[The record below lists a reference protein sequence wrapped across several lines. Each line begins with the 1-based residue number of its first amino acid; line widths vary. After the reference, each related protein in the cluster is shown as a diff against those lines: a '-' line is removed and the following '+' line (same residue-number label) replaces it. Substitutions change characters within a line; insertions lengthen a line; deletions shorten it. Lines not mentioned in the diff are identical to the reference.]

1 MAMVTRRGILAGVA
15 AAVAG
20 VLAVGLV
27 TAVVLTTLQLL
38 PAGQTPVVDDTTIA
52 VQLTGADEADA
63 GRDTLM
69 AWLARGILLLA
80 LVWGVIGMFAARTRL
95 VRRPGAAAARAS
107 WLGSTRP
114 WRAREST
121 LGLLQLDKWLLIL
134 VPGALLVGTR
144 AVQTSFLSWVHLVIV
159 MSGWCVAVLVLRALV
174 GARSPWPVLAAAG
187 GAVVLRCVWALIP
200 VAIGGPAA
208 AWSALWTEPVLRWI
222 YALVAALLLV
232 WVFVAAAWA
241 LVMQVGAKAATGFV
255 LAAIGAGLA
264 LPALVIALI
273 GDGAV
278 ADAWATSLAPLGGL
292 APAPF
297 VWLEVPVA
305 GAWWAA
311 TAGGLLCVV
320 GAVLAFPGRSSDTG
334 SRRA

>member
-1 MAMVTRRGILAGVA
+1 MATVTRRGILAGVA

-27 TAVVLTTLQLL
+27 TAVVLTTLQVL
-38 PAGQTPVVDDTTIA
+38 PAGESPVVDDTTIG
-52 VQLTGADEADA
+52 VQLTGAAAADP
-63 GRDTLM
+63 GRDASM

-134 VPGALLVGTR
+134 VPGALLLGTR
-144 AVQTSFLSWVHLVIV
+144 AVQTSFLSWVHLLIV

-187 GAVVLRCVWALIP
+187 GAVVLRCVWTLIP

-222 YALVAALLLV
+222 YALVAAVLFV

-241 LVMQVGAKAATGFV
+241 LVMQVGPRAATGFV

-264 LPALVIALI
+264 LPALVIGII
-273 GDGAV
+273 GGQTV
-278 ADAWATSLAPLGGL
+278 AEAWATSLAPLGGL

-297 VWLEVPVA
+297 VWLEFPVA
-305 GAWWAA
+305 AAWWAA
-311 TAGGLLCVV
+311 TAGGVLCVV
-320 GAVLAFPGRSSDTG
+320 GGALAVPGR
-334 SRRA
+334 RAGAGAPPE

>member
-27 TAVVLTTLQLL
+27 TAVVLTTLQVL
-38 PAGQTPVVDDTTIA
+38 PAGESPVVDDTTIG
-52 VQLTGADEADA
+52 VQLTGAADA
-63 GRDTLM
+63 DPGRDAVM

-80 LVWGVIGMFAARTRL
+80 LTWGVIGMFAARTRL

-134 VPGALLVGTR
+134 VPGALLLGTR
-144 AVQTSFLSWVHLVIV
+144 AVQTSFLSWVHLAVV

-187 GAVVLRCVWALIP
+187 GAVVLRCVWTLIP

-208 AWSALWTEPVLRWI
+208 AWSALWTEPVLRWFS
-222 YALVAALLLV
+222 ALVAAVLLV

-241 LVMQVGAKAATGFV
+241 LVMQVGPKAATGFV

-264 LPALVIALI
+264 LPALVIGI
-273 GDGAV
+273 VGGETV
-278 ADAWATSLAPLGGL
+278 AEAWAASLAPLGGL
-292 APAPF
+292 ADPPF
-297 VWLEVPVA
+297 VWLEFPVA
-305 GAWWAA
+305 SAWWAA
-311 TAGGLLCVV
+311 TAGGVLCVV
-320 GAVLAFPGRSSDTG
+320 GAVLAIPGRGAGG
-334 SRRA
+334 STAE

>member
-15 AAVAG
+15 GAVAG

-27 TAVVLTTLQLL
+27 TAAVLTTLQVL
-38 PAGQTPVVDDTTIA
+38 PTGETPAVDDTTIA
-52 VQLTGADEADA
+52 VQLTGAAGYDD
-63 GRDTLM
+63 GRDALM

-134 VPGALLVGTR
+134 VPGALLLGTR

-159 MSGWCVAVLVLRALV
+159 MSGWFVAVLVLRALV

-187 GAVVLRCVWALIP
+187 GAVVLRCVWTLIP

-208 AWSALWTEPVLRWI
+208 AWSALWTEPVLRWG
-222 YALVAALLLV
+222 YALVAAVLLV

-241 LVMQVGAKAATGFV
+241 LVMQVGPRAATGFV

-264 LPALVIALI
+264 LPALGIAII
-273 GDGAV
+273 GGEVV
-278 ADAWATSLAPLGGL
+278 AEAWALSLAPLGG
-292 APAPF
+292 AADAPF

-305 GAWWAA
+305 SAWWAA
-311 TAGGLLCVV
+311 TAGGVLCVV
-320 GAVLAFPGRSSDTG
+320 GAVLALPGRRAGSSPG
-334 SRRA
+334 